1 MPETRLS
8 RAEAG
13 LRRRRHAATAWPIL
27 YGLLACIAVTA
38 LSVGFLDRPIALFVH
53 AQSPA
58 RPGILQNFT
67 LQDFLQAMTRIPELL
82 GALAIF
88 LIVGLGLLRLVR
100 GRLARVP
107 EIGFLAALSMIVAEA
122 IKTALKLACG
132 RTWPETWV
140 NNNPSFLRDG
150 IYGFF
155 PFHGGHGWAAF
166 PSGHTT
172 IVCACMAVL
181 WLLLPR
187 WRPLYAL
194 AIAATALGLLGMN
207 YHFLGDILAGA
218 YLGCA
223 VGVATVRIG
232 SAT

>member
-8 RAEAG
+8 RAKSG
-13 LRRRRHAATAWPIL
+13 LPRQRHAATAWHIL
-27 YGLLACIAVTA
+27 YGLLACMAVTA
-38 LSVGFLDRPIALFVH
+38 ISIGFLDRPIALFVH

-58 RPGILQNFT
+58 IPGPLQY
-67 LQDFLQAMTRIPELL
+67 FLQAMTRIPEML
-82 GALAIF
+82 GGLAII
-88 LIVGLGLLRLVR
+88 LIVGLGLLCLVR
-100 GRLARVP
+100 GRLARLP

-132 RTWPETWV
+132 RTWPATWV
-140 NNNPSFLRDG
+140 YDNPSFLRDG
-150 IYGFF
+150 TYGFF

-194 AIAATALGLLGMN
+194 ATMLGLLGMN

-232 SAT
+232 SAA

>member
-1 MPETRLS
+1 MPETRFLHAQS
-8 RAEAG
+8 G
-13 LRRRRHAATAWPIL
+13 LARQRHVATAWHIL
-27 YGLLACIAVTA
+27 YGLLACVAVTA
-38 LSVGFLDRPIALFVH
+38 ISMGFLDRPIALFVH

-58 RPGILQNFT
+58 IPGPLQY
-67 LQDFLQAMTRIPELL
+67 FLQAMTRIPEML
-82 GALAIF
+82 GGLAII

-100 GRLARVP
+100 GRLARLP

-132 RTWPETWV
+132 RTWPATWV
-140 NNNPSFLRDG
+140 YDNPSFLRDG
-150 IYGFF
+150 TYGFF

-194 AIAATALGLLGMN
+194 AIAATMLGLLGMN

-232 SAT
+232 SAA

>member
-1 MPETRLS
+1 MPEPRLS
-8 RAEAG
+8 RAESG
-13 LRRRRHAATAWPIL
+13 LPRQSHAATAWHIL
-27 YGLLACIAVTA
+27 YGLLVCIAVTA

-58 RPGILQNFT
+58 PPGP

-132 RTWPETWV
+132 RTWPATWV
-140 NNNPSFLRDG
+140 YDNPSFLRDG
-150 IYGFF
+150 VYGFF
-155 PFHGGHGWAAF
+155 SFHGGHGWAAF

-194 AIAATALGLLGMN
+194 AIAATMLGLLGMN

-232 SAT
+232 SAA